1 MQLTQQD
8 ITRLW
13 AGVKRGLPTEC
24 WEWQRALSANGGY
37 GIINL
42 GGKATRAHRV
52 VYFLTQGDLNTTL
65 EILHTCD
72 NKKCCNPAHLTQ
84 DTHRANLIQAGKA
97 GTMARH
103 VGVNSK
109 LGLSEETLKAIVLST
124 ASLREIG
131 RQHGIYHKTV
141 AQIKREFSLCQK

>member
-13 AGVKRGLPTEC
+13 AGIKRGLPTEC

-52 VYFLTQGDLNTTL
+52 VYFLTQGDLNPEL
-65 EILHTCD
+65 EILHLCD
-72 NKKCCNPAHLTQ
+72 NKKCCNPLHLSQ
-84 DTHRANLIQAGKA
+84 DTHSANLKQAGAA
-97 GTMARH
+97 GTLARFS
-103 VGVNSK
+103 GANSK
-109 LGLSEETLKAIVLST
+109 LALPEEVLRDILTST
-124 ASLREIG
+124 ESLRAIG
-131 RQHGIYHKTV
+131 RRHGIYHKTV
-141 AQIKREFSLCQK
+141 AQIRKEFTLCPK